1 MVSEP
6 QDGGAR
12 SVGVQDT
19 ARQPGRGR
27 PASARRAA
35 VGAAG
40 ERDRGELR
48 IEDAVVEYATAGG
61 ATIRAVD
68 GVTLTI
74 APGEIVALL
83 GASGSGKSSLLRA
96 IAGLEPLAGGRIA
109 WDGEDVGRLPVHR
122 RGFGLMFQEPV
133 LFPNLDVGAN
143 VAYGLDR
150 MPRRGSDRR
159 AATVERMLELVGLPG
174 YARRKVTELS
184 GGQAQR
190 VALARSLAPG
200 PRLMLLDEPLSALDR
215 ALREHMVGVLGE
227 VLRAT
232 GTPAVHV
239 THDQDEAFAIAD
251 RVAVLAEGRLLQIGA
266 PGVLWRRPRTREVAE
281 FLGYDVFLTDTDA
294 EAFGATGLGVT
305 GDVALG
311 PASLVVARD
320 GELGVEVPVRDQH
333 VRRGYVEAV
342 VGLPGGG
349 EAEVRVPDLVQG
361 ETVRVRLDAD
371 AVALVGERH

>member
-1 MVSEP
+1 MSEP
-6 QDGGAR
+6 QGGGAR

-159 AATVERMLELVGLPG
+159 AATVERMLELVPFLAGLADADAAHPD
-174 YARRKVTELS
+174 
-184 GGQAQR
+184 AQ
-190 VALARSLAPG
+190 
-200 PRLMLLDEPLSALDR
+200 
-215 ALREHMVGVLGE
+215 ALRWELE
-227 VLRAT
+227 ELR
-232 GTPAVHV
+232 V
-239 THDQDEAFAIAD
+239 QLFA
-251 RVAVLAEGRLLQIGA
+251 Q
-266 PGVLWRRPRTREVAE
+266 
-281 FLGYDVFLTDTDA
+281 
-294 EAFGATGLGVT
+294 
-305 GDVALG
+305 
-311 PASLVVARD
+311 
-320 GELGVEVPVRDQH
+320 ELGVK
-333 VRRGYVEAV
+333 
-342 VGLPGGG
+342 GG
-349 EAEVRVPDLVQG
+349 VSPK
-361 ETVRVRLDAD
+361 RLA
-371 AVALVGERH
+371 ARLERLQKTG